1 MRGDCRWSI
10 VTPATCAAATPFFNR
25 RKHTQVVR
33 TPAFR
38 RVIDNMPTMR
48 QPILILAACIA
59 LATAGCTHVQLEK
72 NTVNEAYSVGDLEQQ
87 QVLNNLAMFVY
98 NYNSM
103 PYFSFPNQGATVVTD
118 QGNAGVTAA
127 WGRPITSGG
136 TATSAPKKFGDFLLT
151 AIGMSG
157 SAQRS
162 NQESFVLTPINDP
175 RKLELMRCAYQIAV
189 SSCGYGTPARNCP
202 DCQARFNTFYTGD
215 PDGNIRDSAAGTITS
230 ECLKSNFCWFC
241 SGCEK
246 QVPKHCPCQMVG
258 HYCGVYVW
266 VPPEGRDELTRLT
279 LAILDYALHEPP
291 VRLTK
296 EIIYYVDDLGLP
308 TLQKDA
314 VGTVRATVAINERSE
329 ALINISAADEL
340 RIEQQLDARLKAL
353 RARLAEVQAAS
364 KAKPDEKPAP
374 GGAAKG
380 SSEESQLLDAIDLVE
395 HKLQFLDSQLNHGGI
410 REQFYRGG
418 VAPPPFS
425 VIPQLLQQQN
435 ALGAPATLP
444 TPQ

>member
-1 MRGDCRWSI
+1 M
-10 VTPATCAAATPFFNR
+10 
-25 RKHTQVVR
+25 
-33 TPAFR
+33 
-38 RVIDNMPTMR
+38 
-48 QPILILAACIA
+48 
-59 LATAGCTHVQLEK
+59 LATTGCTHLQLEK
-72 NTVNEAYSVGDLEQQ
+72 DSVNQAYTVGDLEQQ

-98 NYNSM
+98 NYNSL
-103 PYFSFPNQGATVVTD
+103 PYFSYPNQGATVVTD
-118 QGNAGVTAA
+118 QGNAGASAA
-127 WGRPITSGG
+127 WGRPITTGA
-136 TATSAPKKFGDFLLT
+136 TAPFTPRHFGDFLLT
-151 AIGMSG
+151 SIGLTG
-157 SAQRS
+157 NAQRT

-189 SSCGYGTPARNCP
+189 SSCGYGVPSRNCP

-215 PDGNIRDSAAGTITS
+215 PEGNIHETAAGTITS

-246 QVPKHCPCQMVG
+246 QVPKHCPCELVG
-258 HYCGVYVW
+258 QYCGVYVW

-314 VGTVRATVAINERSE
+314 VGTVRATVAINERNE

-353 RARLAEVQAAS
+353 RARLADVQAAS
-364 KAKPDEKPAP
+364 RAKGQEEKPGPGNAA
-374 GGAAKG
+374 GGAKG
-380 SSEESQLLDAIDLVE
+380 NSEESQLLDSIDLIE
-395 HKLQFLDSQLNHGGI
+395 HKLQFLDAQLNSTGI

-444 TPQ
+444 ISQ